1 MDIKT
6 GDRFALLTVIKEVPK
21 PENRKTKGKYYLCQ
35 CDCGNQKIIDKKG
48 LVSGRVQSCGCL
60 RAKRVSEAIT
70 IDLTG
75 QRFGRLTVLEKV
87 DYKDTPQK
95 CEAKWRCQC
104 DCGNI
109 VEVRGTSLRKG
120 ATQSC
125 GCLHNEL
132 FGDNSRTNEVGNTYG
147 LLTVIEYAG
156 SSPRQDALWLCKCQC
171 GNTKIVAGKDLRS
184 GHTSSC
190 GCLISKGEALIAK
203 VLQNHNI
210 QYKSQYTDN
219 TLKTKNNGQYKF
231 DFAILNNN
239 SNPIGMIEFNGKQHY
254 EQSDFFDSLEDIRY
268 RDRQKSI
275 WCQTNGIPLL
285 VIPYWKIDEID
296 TSVNNFLTYIK
307 TQQERASA

>member
-6 GDRFALLTVIKEVPK
+6 GDKFALLTVIKEVPK

-87 DYKDTPQK
+87 DYNDTPQK
-95 CEAKWRCQC
+95 CEAKWRCKC

-120 ATQSC
+120 ATRSC

-132 FGDNSRTNEVGNTYG
+132 VGNQFRIDETGNTYG
-147 LLTVIEYAG
+147 LLTVIKYAG
-156 SSPRQDALWLCKCQC
+156 STPKQDALWLCKCQC
-171 GNTKIVAGKDLRS
+171 GNTKIVNGRDLRN

-190 GCLISKGEALIAK
+190 GCLISKGESMIAAY
-203 VLQNHNI
+203 LQQHSI
-210 QYKSQYTDN
+210 RYKSQYTDAS
-219 TLKTKNNGQYKF
+219 LKTNANGQYKF
-231 DFAILNNN
+231 DFALLNEKEQ
-239 SNPIGMIEFNGKQHY
+239 PIAMIEFNGKQHY
-254 EQSDFFDSLEDIRY
+254 EQSDFFGDLEDIKY
-268 RDRQKSI
+268 RDKQKSI
-275 WCQTNGIPLL
+275 WCQQHNIPLL
-285 VIPYWKIDEID
+285 IIPYWKMDNIEE
-296 TSVNNFLTYIK
+296 VLNNFIK
-307 TQQERASA
+307 TKLEREEV

>member
-60 RAKRVSEAIT
+60 RAKRVSKAVT

-75 QRFGRLTVLEKV
+75 QRFGRLVVLEKV
-87 DYKDTPQK
+87 DYNDTPQR

-120 ATQSC
+120 ATRSC

-132 FGDNSRTNEVGNTYG
+132 ASNQFRIDETGNTYG

-156 SSPRQDALWLCKCQC
+156 SSPKQDALWLCKCQC
-171 GNTKIVAGKDLRS
+171 GNTKIVNGQDLRN

-190 GCLISKGEALIAK
+190 GCLISKGESIIAAY
-203 VLQNHNI
+203 LQQHNI
-210 QYKSQYTDN
+210 RYKSQYTDASLRTN
-219 TLKTKNNGQYKF
+219 ANGQYKF
-231 DFAILNNN
+231 DFALLNKKEQ
-239 SNPIGMIEFNGKQHY
+239 PIAMIEFNGKQHY
-254 EQSDFFDSLEDIRY
+254 EQSDFFGDLEDIKY
-268 RDRQKSI
+268 RDKQKSI
-275 WCQTNGIPLL
+275 WCQQHNIPLL
-285 VIPYWKIDEID
+285 IIPYWKMDNIEEAL
-296 TSVNNFLTYIK
+296 NNFIT
-307 TQQERASA
+307 TQTERVEV

>member
-60 RAKRVSEAIT
+60 RAKRVSEAVT

-87 DYKDTPQK
+87 DYNDTPQK

-120 ATQSC
+120 ATRSC

-132 FGDNSRTNEVGNTYG
+132 TGNQFRIDETGNTYG

-156 SSPRQDALWLCKCQC
+156 STPKQDALWLCKCQC
-171 GNTKIVAGKDLRS
+171 GNTKIVNGRDLRN

-190 GCLISKGEALIAK
+190 GCLISKGESMIAAY
-203 VLQNHNI
+203 LQQHNI
-210 QYKSQYTDN
+210 RYKSQYTDASLRTN
-219 TLKTKNNGQYKF
+219 VNGQYKF
-231 DFAILNNN
+231 DFALLNKKEQ
-239 SNPIGMIEFNGKQHY
+239 PIAMIEFNGKQHY
-254 EQSDFFDSLEDIRY
+254 EQSDFFGDLEDIKY
-268 RDRQKSI
+268 RDKQKSI
-275 WCQTNGIPLL
+275 WCQQHNIPLL
-285 VIPYWKIDEID
+285 IIPYWKMDNIEEAL
-296 TSVNNFLTYIK
+296 NNFIK
-307 TQQERASA
+307 TQTERIEV

>member
-87 DYKDTPQK
+87 NYNDTPQR
-95 CEAKWRCQC
+95 CEAKWRCKC

-109 VEVRGTSLRKG
+109 IEVRGTSLRKG
-120 ATQSC
+120 TTKSC

-132 FGDNSRTNEVGNTYG
+132 TSNQFRIDEIGNTYG

-156 SSPRQDALWLCKCQC
+156 STPKQDALWLCKCQC
-171 GNTKIVAGKDLRS
+171 GNTKIVAGRDLRN

-190 GCLISKGEALIAK
+190 GCLISKGESLIASY
-203 VLQNHNI
+203 LQNHNI
-210 QYKSQYTDN
+210 KYKSQYTDSS
-219 TLKTKNNGQYKF
+219 LRTKSNGQYKF
-231 DFAILNNN
+231 DFAILDDNQR
-239 SNPIGMIEFNGKQHY
+239 PIKMIEFNGKQHY
-254 EQSDFFDSLEDIRY
+254 EQSDFFDDLEEIKY
-268 RDRQKSI
+268 RDKQKSI
-275 WCQTNGIPLL
+275 WCQQHNIPLL
-285 VIPYWKIDEID
+285 IIPYWKMDSINEALD
-296 TSVNNFLTYIK
+296 NFIK
-307 TQQERASA
+307 LEREVI

>member
-1 MDIKT
+1 MNIKT

-35 CDCGNQKIIDKKG
+35 CDCGNQKVIDKKG

-60 RAKRVSEAIT
+60 RAKRVSEAVT

-87 DYKDTPQK
+87 DYKDTPQR
-95 CEAKWRCQC
+95 CEAKWRCKC

-120 ATQSC
+120 TTQSC

-132 FGDNSRTNEVGNTYG
+132 FGEKSRTDEIGNTYG

-156 SSPRQDALWLCKCQC
+156 SSPRQDALWLCRCQC
-171 GNTKIVAGKDLRS
+171 GNTKIVAGKDLRN

-203 VLQNHNI
+203 ALQKRNV
-210 QYKSQYTDN
+210 QYKSQYTDE
-219 TLKTKNNGQYKF
+219 TLKTENNGQYKF

-239 SNPIGMIEFNGKQHY
+239 LKPIGMIEFNGKQHY
-254 EQSDFFDSLEDIRY
+254 EQSNFFDSLTDIQY
-268 RDRQKSI
+268 RDKQKSI
-275 WCQTNGIPLL
+275 WCQKNNIPLMI
-285 VIPYWKIDEID
+285 IPYWKIDEID
-296 TSVNNFLTYIK
+296 IGVDNFLKQIQ
-307 TQQERASA
+307 TQKERIEE

>member
-60 RAKRVSEAIT
+60 RAKRVSEAVT

-75 QRFGRLTVLEKV
+75 QRFGRLVVLEKV
-87 DYKDTPQK
+87 DYNNTPQR
-95 CEAKWRCQC
+95 CEAKWRCKC

-120 ATQSC
+120 ATRSC

-132 FGDNSRTNEVGNTYG
+132 VGNQFRIDETGNTYG

-156 SSPRQDALWLCKCQC
+156 STPKQDALWLCKCQC
-171 GNTKIVAGKDLRS
+171 GNTKIVNGRDLRN

-190 GCLISKGEALIAK
+190 GCLISKGESIIATY
-203 VLQNHNI
+203 LQQHNI
-210 QYKSQYTDN
+210 QYKSQYTDAS
-219 TLKTKNNGQYKF
+219 LRTKSNGQYKF
-231 DFAILNNN
+231 DFALLNEKEQ
-239 SNPIGMIEFNGKQHY
+239 PIAMIEFNGKQHY
-254 EQSDFFDSLEDIRY
+254 EQSDFFGDLEDIKY
-268 RDRQKSI
+268 RDKQKSI
-275 WCQTNGIPLL
+275 WCQQHNIPLL
-285 VIPYWKIDEID
+285 IIPYWKMDNIEEAL
-296 TSVNNFLTYIK
+296 NNFIK
-307 TQQERASA
+307 TQTERMEV